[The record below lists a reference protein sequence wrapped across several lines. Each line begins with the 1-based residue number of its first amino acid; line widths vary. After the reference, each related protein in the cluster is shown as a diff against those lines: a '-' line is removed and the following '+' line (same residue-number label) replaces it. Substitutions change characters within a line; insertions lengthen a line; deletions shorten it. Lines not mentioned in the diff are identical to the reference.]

1 MAPEV
6 GTPVRGACVRPA
18 RMVGSRRR
26 ADRLRRVSL
35 RLFDTATRELR
46 DFTPRETGKVGMY
59 ICGLTTQGAP
69 HIGHIRFAVAFD
81 VLRRWLETGHGYDV
95 TLVRNVTDI
104 DDKVL
109 RKAAEAGEEWFALD
123 LPQRA
128 PHVRGADALG
138 VEPATYEPRAT
149 GHVPDMVDAHGDARR
164 EGPRVCRP
172 RRQRRR
178 VLRRALAGRSTAR

>member
-1 MAPEV
+1 M
-6 GTPVRGACVRPA
+6 T
-18 RMVGSRRR
+18 
-26 ADRLRRVSL
+26 L

-46 DFTPRETGKVGMY
+46 DFTPREAGRVGMY

-109 RKAAEAGEEWFALD
+109 AQGRRGRRAVVRPTYRNERLTSQAL
-123 LPQRA
+123 
-128 PHVRGADALG
+128 DALG
-138 VEPATYEPRAT
+138 VHPGRPTSRAPPATCPT
-149 GHVPDMVDAHGDARR
+149 
-164 EGPRVCRP
+164 
-172 RRQRRR
+172 
-178 VLRRALAGRSTAR
+178 